1 METNLETKIETETP
15 QTTPEASAQPN
26 VVEKETDPGVTIDPA
41 AVTPPPVEFKPDFK
55 LKVMDE
61 EKEIP
66 EAFRALMKDEKSAK
80 EVKEVFEKYYG
91 HDFTKPKYETLK
103 STHSELQKTYQQVES
118 QINDLKSDFQRG
130 DLDSFFSKLNIPKET
145 ILQYALQKV
154 QYEQLPPDQ
163 KQLMDDKQTAERERI
178 LLQRQNQQL
187 SQTFESQMQQ
197 ARRMAL
203 DTELARSDIKSAADV
218 FDARVGK
225 PGAFRQEIINRGQ
238 LAWTQRNVDLSPGQ
252 AVEEVMRIFGLQ
264 GAPASASPQNQPAP
278 ASAAVPPQAPTIPNV
293 GGAKATSP
301 VRQKPRS
308 IEDLK
313 KMAAEM

>member
-1 METNLETKIETETP
+1 MEKNEGTP
-15 QTTPEASAQPN
+15 EVTTPEVETP
-26 VVEKETDPGVTIDPA
+26 VVEPEATGAAEVSAESTTPPETE
-41 AVTPPPVEFKPDFK
+41 TPPPVEFKPDFK

-103 STHSELQKTYQQVES
+103 TTHAELQKTHQAVET
-118 QINDLKSDFQRG
+118 QINDLKADFQRG
-130 DLDSFFSKLNIPKET
+130 DLDSFFEKLNIPQDT
-145 ILQYALQKV
+145 ILNYALQKV
-154 QYEQLPPDQ
+154 QYQQLPADQ
-163 KQLMDDKQTAERERI
+163 KQLLDDKMAAERARI
-178 LLQRQNQQL
+178 QLERQNQQL
-187 SQTFESQMQQ
+187 SQNFEVQMQQ

-203 DTELARSDIKSAADV
+203 DTELARSDVKSMADS
-218 FDARVGK
+218 FDARVGR
-225 PGAFRQEIINRGQ
+225 PGAFLQEVINRGQ
-238 LAWTQRNVDLSPGQ
+238 LAWSQRKVDLTPGQ
-252 AVEEVMRIFGLQ
+252 AVEEVVRLFGLQ
-264 GAPASASPQNQPAP
+264 AAPASASPQNQPAP
-278 ASAAVPPQAPTIPNV
+278 ASAAIPPQTTTIPNV

-313 KMAAEM
+313 RMAAEM